1 MNRKKSLG
9 LLVLT
14 AATIVFSAMALLGPS
29 AKAAGDNP
37 CDPPHGLITYC
48 KSQHG
53 HFDTSCCCCV
63 GAH

>member
-14 AATIVFSAMALLGPS
+14 AATIVFSALALFGPTT
-29 AKAAGDNP
+29 KAAGDNP
-37 CDPPHGLITYC
+37 CDPTIGLIRWC
-48 KSQHG
+48 KSHHG
-53 HFDTSCCCCV
+53 HFDSSCCCCV

>member
-1 MNRKKSLG
+1 MNRKKGLG

-14 AATIVFSAMALLGPS
+14 AATVVFSALVLLGPS
-29 AKAAGDNP
+29 AKAADNP
-37 CDPPHGLITYC
+37 CDPPHSLITYC
-48 KSQHG
+48 KTRHG